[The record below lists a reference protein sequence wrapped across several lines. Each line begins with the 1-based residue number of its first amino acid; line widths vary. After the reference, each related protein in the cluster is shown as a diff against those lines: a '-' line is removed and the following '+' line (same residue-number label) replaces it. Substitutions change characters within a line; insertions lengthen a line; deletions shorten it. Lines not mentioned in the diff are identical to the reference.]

1 LLQFTVVIE
10 VQFQE
15 ASRIKGHLMAY
26 LKIIMRF
33 SSEMEYSSGLNE
45 KASHPDKQK
54 IRKLDFSLTI
64 SYIGILNW
72 GKFSTNG
79 YFRLHIYLRTN
90 KTLMHNSLFVFEN

>member
-1 LLQFTVVIE
+1 
-10 VQFQE
+10 
-15 ASRIKGHLMAY
+15 
-26 LKIIMRF
+26 MRF

-72 GKFSTNG
+72 ENFLQTAILG
-79 YFRLHIYLRTN
+79 YIFIYVQI
-90 KTLMHNSLFVFEN
+90 KH